1 MSHRS
6 TTYPCF
12 LPDLGEFSGS
22 WSHETYPGAKI
33 GKKFHCS
40 RVPLFQCY
48 FFYSKKLLKEWNS
61 GTLERIYG
69 TLELLEL

>member
-22 WSHETYPGAKI
+22 WSHKTYPGAKVQQLVQSA
-33 GKKFHCS
+33 K
-40 RVPLFQCY
+40 
-48 FFYSKKLLKEWNS
+48 
-61 GTLERIYG
+61 
-69 TLELLEL
+69 LELDITNY